1 MRSPFQSFP
10 QRPPARVLL
19 YGDPG
24 TEKTR
29 RALSQM
35 PGPVALVD
43 LEAGATY
50 YQGLASEGCVYMS
63 TRSIRDLEA
72 ALAWLESPD
81 AKAIRTV
88 VIDPITV
95 VWEQLQEGHRQ
106 KTAAK
111 KKQAPE
117 EVLFD
122 VGTWGRL
129 TAVHGA
135 LMTRIIN
142 LSQHVVITAR
152 GKEAIDEGGNAKSY
166 SATCQKAV
174 PFLVSTVI
182 QTRHGFDVVEK
193 DRSGTLREGKQPR
206 VDLSVVVKGSGS
218 TVTRMEPETAAAER
232 DATETP
238 ATGRE
243 PAFVGAIEKLGHDYD
258 RVREWVIESGDG
270 DPDTMTVEDR
280 RKLYATLKTP
290 EVRATFTAWLDARDA
305 REGA

>member
-1 MRSPFQSFP
+1 MKSPFSQFP
-10 QRPPARVLL
+10 SRPPARILL

-29 RALSQM
+29 RAMGQM
-35 PGPVALVD
+35 PGPVALLD

-50 YQGLASEGCVYMS
+50 YADVAPSGSVYLS
-63 TRSIRDLEA
+63 TRSIRAVED
-72 ALAWLESPD
+72 ALAWLESAD
-81 AKAIRTV
+81 AKHIQTV
-88 VIDPITV
+88 ILDPVTV

-106 KTAAK
+106 RAATK
-111 KKQAPE
+111 KKCAPE

-135 LMTRIIN
+135 LMTRFLN
-142 LSQHVVITAR
+142 LRQHVVITAR
-152 GKEAIDEGGNAKSY
+152 GKEAVNEQGVATGY

-193 DRSGTLREGKQPR
+193 DRSGALREGKQPR
-206 VDLSVVVKGSGS
+206 VDLSAIVRGSGT
-218 TVTRMEPETAAAER
+218 TVTKQMPETTAAEV
-232 DATETP
+232 DATEP
-238 ATGRE
+238 AAVGRE
-243 PAFVGAIEKLGHDYD
+243 PAFVSAIEKLGHDYD
-258 RVREWVIESGDG
+258 RVREWAIESGDS
-270 DPDTMTVEDR
+270 DPDAMPVEDR
-280 RKLYATLKTP
+280 RKLYAALKTP
-290 EVRATFTAWLDARDA
+290 DVKAAFTAWLDARDA

>member
-50 YQGLASEGCVYMS
+50 YQGLASEGSVYLS

-81 AKAIRTV
+81 AKTIRTV
-88 VIDPITV
+88 IIDPITV

-106 KTAAK
+106 KTAK
-111 KKQAPE
+111 KKNQAPE
-117 EVLFD
+117 DVLFD

-142 LSQHVVITAR
+142 LPQHVVITAR
-152 GKEAIDEGGNAKSY
+152 GKEAIDESGASKGY

-206 VDLSVVVKGSGS
+206 VDLSIVVKGSGS
-218 TVTRMEPETAAAER
+218 TVTRLEPETKAAER
-232 DATETP
+232 DAAEGTG
-238 ATGRE
+238 GRE
-243 PAFVGAIEKLGHDYD
+243 PAFVKAITDLGIDYD
-258 RVREWVIESGDG
+258 RLREYATE
-270 DPDTMTVEDR
+270 DPDAMPVEQR
-280 RKLYATLKTP
+280 RALYVDLKS
-290 EVRATFTAWLDARDA
+290 VDGRKRFDAWLDARDA